1 MPSPP
6 TLFDDE
12 GDDHERNRGHGGE
25 PAGRPASDHDT
36 RDTSGDTGRGASPE
50 TEPGGDDAQPRRRAG
65 RTAQRRRRAIA
76 VRHPN
81 YLFRRTVA
89 IGGVVAVFAAAGLVA
104 ANLVGTGADTST
116 DGSARVEWNR
126 VVTVDE
132 RTGVLVVADGDGDG
146 EIARRRSGLRD
157 ITDVAVVDDTAVIST
172 DGVATVIDLA
182 ASDDADPEPVTVG
195 ADGITRPSGS
205 ALTMLVPATSTSRGL
220 IVHGSS
226 GDQLDTDAFAPVAGA
241 RYEFGA
247 ARSDPSGRHVLVTDS
262 GNFQSVLFSFDRDEP
277 SFFPGLA
284 LAVDGNSVVTA
295 QNVGN
300 EATVSVF
307 DHAGELLGS
316 ARTPSVRAAVLTGDT
331 VRLVTV
337 GGRIVELDIGT
348 GDTGD
353 GEQLEIGTVT
363 EGHVGTAGDRLVVVG
378 SDGTA
383 IIADDG
389 GVVGSYDG
397 LVPRE
402 TTTPAAPL
410 GTRCLSLGGSDGE
423 TARGELVVIDAA
435 SGDIVAEA
443 RASGTIHPSADGCT
457 VVTSAA
463 GGIEVLDA
471 DGVRRIDVAGTLVAV
486 APDAASIVVE
496 RNGRLVLTP
505 LPDSTDTEDDSGGAI
520 DSDDTDTDDTDTDT
534 DDTDDVGV
542 DIGPTGRLVAFTEL

>member
-12 GDDHERNRGHGGE
+12 GDDHERDRGHGGE
-25 PAGRPASDHDT
+25 PAGRPDSDHGT
-36 RDTSGDTGRGASPE
+36 RDTSGGTGRGASPE

-65 RTAQRRRRAIA
+65 RTARRRRRATA

-89 IGGVVAVFAAAGLVA
+89 IGGVVAVFAAAGLVV

-116 DGSARVEWNR
+116 DGSASVEWNR
-126 VVTVDE
+126 VVTVNE
-132 RTGVLVVADGDGDG
+132 RTGVLVVAEGDGG
-146 EIARRRSGLRD
+146 EAARRRSGLRD
-157 ITDVAVVDDTAVIST
+157 ITDVAVVDDTAAISA

-182 ASDDADPEPVTVG
+182 ASDDSADPEPVTVG

-205 ALTMLVPATSTSRGL
+205 ALTMLVPATATSRGL

-337 GGRIVELDIGT
+337 DGRIVELDIET

-383 IIADDG
+383 IVADDG

-402 TTTPAAPL
+402 TATPAAPL

-423 TARGELVVIDAA
+423 TARDELVVIDTT

-443 RASGTIHPSADGCT
+443 RTSGTIHPSADGCT

-463 GGIEVLDA
+463 DGIEVLDA
-471 DGVRRIDVAGTLVAV
+471 DGVRRIDVAGTLVAI

-505 LPDSTDTEDDSGGAI
+505 LPDSTDT
-520 DSDDTDTDDTDTDT
+520 

-542 DIGPTGRLVAFTEL
+542 DIGPSGRLVAFTEL